1 MIVGIDATN
10 LNEGGGLTHLV
21 EILSNVNI
29 EKHNISKVVIW
40 GREKTLSQIHNFS
53 WLKKIS
59 PKEL

>member
-53 WLKKIS
+53 WLKK
-59 PKEL
+59 LVQNN